1 MAAPS
6 SRQVVYKYPKKSIS
20 KEIITIGGPVNANSQ
35 ADQNVFNAAFPCTVG
50 AIRLDI
56 STDAVTPLYYV
67 VMVLRDSQALPSIN
81 ISPGQPTITPE
92 KDVFSCGIVETNTS
106 LYTIS
111 IKTKRKMQ
119 LGDSLMVMF
128 YNDSGSALNV
138 KGVCQFFI
146 WV

>member
-1 MAAPS
+1 MDKK
-6 SRQVVYKYPKKSIS
+6 VVYKYPKKSIS
-20 KEIITIGGPVNANSQ
+20 KEIVTIGGPVNANSQ
-35 ADQNVFNAAFPCTVG
+35 ADQTVFTATFPCSVG

-56 STDAVTPLYYV
+56 NTSAVTPLYYV
-67 VMVLRDSQALPSIN
+67 VMVVRDGQALPSIN

-111 IKTKRKMQ
+111 VKTKRKMQ
-119 LGDSLMVMF
+119 RGDGLVCLF
-128 YNDSGSALNV
+128 YNDSGTALDV